1 MKWQLLMAFLGYL
14 GFMIWFGWW
23 VSRSTKSGD
32 DFLLGGRNLPFFL
45 TLGTTVATMVGT
57 GSSMGAVG
65 FAYQNSWAGMIYG
78 LGGAAGILLLAK
90 LFAPVREHQFM
101 TMSEEVAYYVGAHPL
116 VKNTIALFI
125 FIASIGWLGAHILG
139 GGMYL
144 AWLTGLSSFSAK
156 LIIALGFSVYVVIG
170 GYVAVVWTDSIQA
183 IVLFVGFF
191 LMAGV
196 ALYEVGGLSAMADA
210 QPVLNQSFLSL
221 DKIGVVH
228 GLSLFFAVLVGVLVA
243 PSFRQRIY
251 SGKHVKSIRQS
262 FYLSGGLY
270 LIFAIVPAI
279 IGMVA
284 FVLNPNLDNSAFSF
298 PYMAFE
304 LLPFGFA
311 ALVIVAGLSATISS
325 ASSDAIAAV
334 SVLIRDIYSLVFKRM
349 PHAHEVVMLSRI
361 GLVATIGT
369 ALLLALLTDDVI
381 GYITNMIA
389 TLMSGLCVCVML
401 GHFWPRFN
409 WQGAITALVVS
420 LCVSLAV
427 IFIPTWQAFWSNPII
442 PAILA
447 SAIMAFIVTILT
459 PVQTCSSG
467 EALAILKAQREEMQH
482 D

>member
-1 MKWQLLMAFLGYL
+1 MKSELLMVFLGYL
-14 GFMIWFGWW
+14 GLMIGFGWW
-23 VSRSTKSGD
+23 VSRQSKSGD
-32 DFLLGGRNLPFFL
+32 DFLLGGRNLPFLL

-65 FAYQNSWAGMIYG
+65 FAYSNGWAGVIYG
-78 LGGAAGILLLAK
+78 LGGATGILLLAK

-101 TMSEEVAYYVGAHPL
+101 TMSEEVSFYVGAHPI
-116 VKNTIALFI
+116 VKNTIAIFI
-125 FIASIGWLGAHILG
+125 FVASIGWLGAHILG

-144 AWLTGLSSFSAK
+144 AWLTDLSPFYAK
-156 LIIALGFSVYVVIG
+156 LVIALGFSIYVVIG

-183 IVLFVGFF
+183 LVLFFGFF

-196 ALYEVGGLSAMADA
+196 ALYQAEGLFEIANA

-221 DKIGVVH
+221 DKIGSVH

-251 SGKHVKSIRQS
+251 SGKNVNTIQKS
-262 FYLSGGLY
+262 FYVSGGLY

-279 IGMVA
+279 IGMAA
-284 FVLNPNLDNSAFSF
+284 FKINPNLENSAFSF

-304 LLPFGFA
+304 LLPFGLA
-311 ALVIVAGLSATISS
+311 ALVIIAGLSATISS

-334 SVLIRDIYSLVFKRM
+334 SVLVRDIYSMIFKRM
-349 PHAHEVVMLSRI
+349 PHASEVVIFSRV
-361 GLVATIGT
+361 GLVLTIGI
-369 ALLLALLTDDVI
+369 ALALALMTNDVI

-389 TLMSGLCVCVML
+389 TLMSGLCVCVLL

-420 LCVSLAV
+420 FGVSLTIILTPSWLAY
-427 IFIPTWQAFWSNPII
+427 WSNPIV
-442 PAILA
+442 PAIL
-447 SAIMAFIVTILT
+447 SSVIMAVLVTMLT
-459 PVQTCSSG
+459 PAQTYSSDD
-467 EALAILKAQREEMQH
+467 ALAILQAQREEMHH

>member
-23 VSRSTKSGD
+23 VSRNAKGGD
-32 DFLLGGRNLPFFL
+32 NFLLGGRNLPFLL

-65 FAYQNSWAGMIYG
+65 FAYNNGWAGMIYG
-78 LGGAAGILLLAK
+78 LGGACGILLLAK
-90 LFAPVREHQFM
+90 LFAPVRNHEFM
-101 TMSEEVAYYVGAHPL
+101 TMSEEISYYVGAHPL
-116 VKNTIALFI
+116 VKNTIAVFI
-125 FIASIGWLGAHILG
+125 FVASIGWLGAHILG

-144 AWLTGLSSFSAK
+144 AWLTGLSPLSAK
-156 LIIALGFSVYVVIG
+156 LLIALGFSVYVVIG

-196 ALYEVGGLSAMADA
+196 ALYEVGGVAQMADA
-210 QPVLNQSFLSL
+210 QPILNQSFLSL
-221 DKIGVVH
+221 DKIGIVQ

-251 SGKHVKSIRQS
+251 SGKHVKSIKQS

-270 LIFAIVPAI
+270 LVFAIVPAI
-279 IGMVA
+279 IGMA
-284 FVLNPNLDNSAFSF
+284 AYALNPELENSAFSF

-304 LLPFGFA
+304 LLPFGLA
-311 ALVIVAGLSATISS
+311 ALVIIAGLSATISS

-349 PHAHEVVMLSRI
+349 PHAKDVVILSRI
-361 GLVATIGT
+361 GLVLTIGT
-369 ALLLALLTDDVI
+369 ALLLALLTNDVI

-389 TLMSGLCVCVML
+389 TLMSGLCVCVLL

-409 WQGAITALVVS
+409 WQGAIAALVVS
-420 LCVSLAV
+420 LIVSLA
-427 IFIPTWQAFWSNPII
+427 IIAIPTWQAFWGNPII
-442 PAILA
+442 PATLA
-447 SAIMAFIVTILT
+447 SACIAFIITLLT
-459 PVQTCSSG
+459 PIQICDSAQ
-467 EALAILKAQREEMQH
+467 ALAILKAQREEMQH

>member
-1 MKWQLLMAFLGYL
+1 MKWELLMAFLGYL

-23 VSRSTKSGD
+23 VSRNSKGGD

-65 FAYQNSWAGMIYG
+65 FAYLNGWAGMIYG
-78 LGGAAGILLLAK
+78 LGGATGILLLAK
-90 LFAPVREHQFM
+90 IYAPVRNHQFM
-101 TMSEEVAYYVGAHPL
+101 TMSEEVSYYVGAHPI
-116 VKNTIALFI
+116 VKNTIAVFI
-125 FIASIGWLGAHILG
+125 LIASVGWLGAHILG

-144 AWLTGLSSFSAK
+144 AWLTGLSPFAAK
-156 LIIALGFSVYVVIG
+156 LIIALGFSIYVVIG

-196 ALYEVGGLSAMADA
+196 AIYEADGLIAIANA
-210 QPVLNQSFLSL
+210 QPELNQSFLSL
-221 DKIGVVH
+221 DKIGALH
-228 GLSLFFAVLVGVLVA
+228 GLSLFFAVLIGVLVA

-270 LIFAIVPAI
+270 LVFAIVPAI
-279 IGMVA
+279 IGMAA
-284 FVLNPNLDNSAFSF
+284 FKMTPELENSSFSF

-349 PHAHEVVMLSRI
+349 PHSKDVVRLSRI
-361 GLVATIGT
+361 GLVLTIST
-369 ALLLALLTDDVI
+369 ALILALLTDDVI

-389 TLMSGLCVCVML
+389 TLMSGLCVCVLL
-401 GHFWPRFN
+401 GHFWSRFN
-409 WQGAITALVVS
+409 WQGAITALFVS
-420 LCVSLAV
+420 MLVSLA
-427 IFIPTWQAFWSNPII
+427 IILTPSWLTYWSNPII
-442 PAILA
+442 PATSVSAVLA
-447 SAIMAFIVTILT
+447 VIITIFT
-459 PVQTCSSG
+459 PVQTCSSAQ
-467 EALAILKAQREEMQH
+467 ALAILKAQREEMQH

>member
-23 VSRSTKSGD
+23 ISRSAKGGD

-65 FAYQNSWAGMIYG
+65 FAYLNGWAGMIYG
-78 LGGAAGILLLAK
+78 LGGATGILLLAK
-90 LFAPVREHQFM
+90 LFAPVRDHQFM
-101 TMSEEVAYYVGAHPL
+101 TMSEEVSYYVGANPV

-144 AWLTGLSSFSAK
+144 AWLTGLSPLSAK

-196 ALYEVGGLSAMADA
+196 ALYEVGGISEMASA

-221 DKIGVVH
+221 DKIGTVH

-270 LIFAIVPAI
+270 LVFAIVPAI
-279 IGMVA
+279 IGMA
-284 FVLNPNLDNSAFSF
+284 AYLLNPNLENSAFSF

-304 LLPFGFA
+304 LLPFGLA

-349 PHAHEVVMLSRI
+349 PHAHEVVKLSRI

-369 ALLLALLTDDVI
+369 ALMLALLTDDVI

-409 WQGAITALVVS
+409 WQGAIAALVVS
-420 LCVSLAV
+420 LIVSLA
-427 IFIPTWQAFWSNPII
+427 IILIPSWQAFWGNPII
-442 PAILA
+442 PAIAA
-447 SAIMAFIVTILT
+447 SAVMAFIVTLLT
-459 PVQTCSSG
+459 PAQACSSAQ
-467 EALAILKAQREEMQH
+467 ALAILKAQREEMQH

>member
-23 VSRSTKSGD
+23 VSRSAKGGD

-65 FAYQNSWAGMIYG
+65 FAYLNGWAGMIYG

-90 LFAPVREHQFM
+90 LFAPVRDHQFM
-101 TMSEEVAYYVGAHPL
+101 TMSEEVSYYVGANPV

-144 AWLTGLSSFSAK
+144 AWLTGLSPLSAK

-196 ALYEVGGLSAMADA
+196 ALYEVGGISEMANA

-221 DKIGVVH
+221 DKIGTVH

-270 LIFAIVPAI
+270 LVFAIVPAI
-279 IGMVA
+279 IGMA
-284 FVLNPNLDNSAFSF
+284 AYVLNPNLENSAFSF

-304 LLPFGFA
+304 LLPFGLA

-349 PHAHEVVMLSRI
+349 PHAHEVVKLSRI

-369 ALLLALLTDDVI
+369 ALMLALLTDDVI

-401 GHFWPRFN
+401 GHFWSRFN

-420 LCVSLAV
+420 LIVSLAV
-427 IFIPTWQAFWSNPII
+427 ILIPSWQAFWSNPII
-442 PAILA
+442 PAIAA
-447 SAIMAFIVTILT
+447 SAVMAFIVTLLT
-459 PVQTCSSG
+459 PAQACSSAQ
-467 EALAILKAQREEMQH
+467 ALAILKAQREEMQH

>member
-23 VSRSTKSGD
+23 ISRSAKGGD

-65 FAYQNSWAGMIYG
+65 FAYLNGWAGMIYG

-90 LFAPVREHQFM
+90 LFAPVRDHQFM
-101 TMSEEVAYYVGAHPL
+101 TMSEEVSYYVGANPV

-144 AWLTGLSSFSAK
+144 AWLTGLSPLSAK
-156 LIIALGFSVYVVIG
+156 LIIAFGFSVYVVIG

-196 ALYEVGGLSAMADA
+196 ALYEVGGISEMANA

-221 DKIGVVH
+221 DKIGTVH

-270 LIFAIVPAI
+270 LVFAIVPAI
-279 IGMVA
+279 IGMA
-284 FVLNPNLDNSAFSF
+284 AYVLNPNLENSAFSF

-304 LLPFGFA
+304 LLPFGLA

-349 PHAHEVVMLSRI
+349 PHAHEVVKLSRI

-369 ALLLALLTDDVI
+369 ALMLALLTDDVI

-420 LCVSLAV
+420 LIVSLAV
-427 IFIPTWQAFWSNPII
+427 ILIPSWQAFWSNPII
-442 PAILA
+442 PAIAA
-447 SAIMAFIVTILT
+447 SAVMAFIVTLLT
-459 PVQTCSSG
+459 PAQACSSAQ
-467 EALAILKAQREEMQH
+467 ALAILKAQREEMQH

>member
-23 VSRSTKSGD
+23 VSRNAKGGD
-32 DFLLGGRNLPFFL
+32 NFLLGGRNLPFLL

-65 FAYQNSWAGMIYG
+65 FAYLNGWAGMIYG
-78 LGGAAGILLLAK
+78 LGGACGILLLAK
-90 LFAPVREHQFM
+90 LFAPVRDHEFM
-101 TMSEEVAYYVGAHPL
+101 TMSEEISYYVGAHPV
-116 VKNTIALFI
+116 VKNTIAVFI
-125 FIASIGWLGAHILG
+125 FVASIGWLGAHILG

-144 AWLTGLSSFSAK
+144 AWLTGLSPFSAK
-156 LIIALGFSVYVVIG
+156 LLIALGFSVYVVIG

-183 IVLFVGFF
+183 LVLFVGFF
-191 LMAGV
+191 LMAAV
-196 ALYEVGGLSAMADA
+196 ALYEVGGMAEIANA
-210 QPVLNQSFLSL
+210 QPALNRSFLSL

-228 GLSLFFAVLVGVLVA
+228 GLSLFFAVLIGVLVA

-270 LIFAIVPAI
+270 LVFAIVPAI
-279 IGMVA
+279 IGMA
-284 FVLNPNLDNSAFSF
+284 AYALNPGLENSAFSF

-304 LLPFGFA
+304 LLPFGLA
-311 ALVIVAGLSATISS
+311 ALVIIAGLSATISS

-349 PHAHEVVMLSRI
+349 PHAKDVVILSRI
-361 GLVATIGT
+361 GLVLTIGI
-369 ALLLALLTDDVI
+369 ALLLALLTNDVI

-389 TLMSGLCVCVML
+389 TLMSGLCVCVL
-401 GHFWPRFN
+401 FGHFWPRFN

-420 LCVSLAV
+420 LLVSLAIIV
-427 IFIPTWQAFWSNPII
+427 TPNWLAFWSNPII
-442 PAILA
+442 PATLA
-447 SAIMAFIVTILT
+447 SALCAAIVTLIT
-459 PVQTCSSG
+459 PMQKHTSTQ
-467 EALAILKAQREEMQH
+467 ALAILQAQREEMQN

>member
-1 MKWQLLMAFLGYL
+1 MKWELLLAFLGYL

-23 VSRSTKSGD
+23 VSRNTKGGD

-65 FAYQNSWAGMIYG
+65 FAYLNGWAGMIYG
-78 LGGAAGILLLAK
+78 LGGACGILLLAK
-90 LFAPVREHQFM
+90 VFAPVREHQFM
-101 TMSEEVAYYVGAHPL
+101 TMSEEVSYYVGAHPI
-116 VKNTIALFI
+116 VKNTIAVFI

-144 AWLTGLSSFSAK
+144 AWLTGLSPFSAK
-156 LIIALGFSVYVVIG
+156 LIIALGFSIYVVIG

-183 IVLFVGFF
+183 VVLFVGFF

-196 ALYEVGGLSAMADA
+196 ALYEVGGVAEMASA

-221 DKIGVVH
+221 DKVGLLP

-262 FYLSGGLY
+262 FYTSGGLY
-270 LIFAIVPAI
+270 LLFAIVPAI
-279 IGMVA
+279 IGMAA
-284 FVLNPNLDNSAFSF
+284 FKLNPDLENSAFSF
-298 PYMAFE
+298 PYMAME
-304 LLPFGFA
+304 LLPFGLA
-311 ALVIVAGLSATISS
+311 ALVIIAGLSATISS

-334 SVLIRDIYSLVFKRM
+334 SVLIRDLYCLVFNRM
-349 PHAHEVVMLSRI
+349 PHANEVVMLSRF
-361 GLVATIGT
+361 GLVLTIGI
-369 ALLLALLTDDVI
+369 ALLLALLTNDVI

-389 TLMSGLCVCVML
+389 TLMSGLCVSVL
-401 GHFWPRFN
+401 FGHFWSRFN
-409 WQGAITALVVS
+409 WQGVMTALFVS
-420 LCVSLAV
+420 LLVSFAIILTPDWLAY
-427 IFIPTWQAFWSNPII
+427 WSNPII
-442 PAILA
+442 PATTISAILA
-447 SAIMAFIVTILT
+447 AVVTLLT
-459 PVQTCSSG
+459 PVQTRTSM

>member
-1 MKWQLLMAFLGYL
+1 MKWDFLLVFLGYL

-23 VSRSTKSGD
+23 VSRNAKGGD

-65 FAYQNSWAGMIYG
+65 FAYTNGWAGMIYG
-78 LGGAAGILLLAK
+78 LGGASGILLLAK

-101 TMSEEVAYYVGAHPL
+101 TMSEEVSFYVGAHPL
-116 VKNTIALFI
+116 VKNTIAVFI

-144 AWLTGLSSFSAK
+144 AWLTGLSPFTAK
-156 LIIALGFSVYVVIG
+156 LIIALGFSIYVVIG
-170 GYVAVVWTDSIQA
+170 GYIAVVWTDSIQA

-196 ALYEVGGLSAMADA
+196 ALYQADGLSEITSA

-221 DKIGVVH
+221 DKIGALH

-270 LIFAIVPAI
+270 LLFAIVPAI
-279 IGMVA
+279 IGMA
-284 FVLNPNLDNSAFSF
+284 AYKLNPNLDNSSFSF

-304 LLPFGFA
+304 LLPFSLA

-334 SVLIRDIYSLVFKRM
+334 SVLIRDIYSLVFKKM
-349 PHAHEVVMLSRI
+349 PHAKDVVRLSRI
-361 GLVATIGT
+361 GLVLTIGT
-369 ALLLALLTDDVI
+369 ALLLALLTNDVI
-381 GYITNMIA
+381 GYITNMVA
-389 TLMSGLCVCVML
+389 TLMSGLCVCVL
-401 GHFWPRFN
+401 FGHFWSRFN
-409 WQGAITALVVS
+409 WQGAMTALFVSLVVS
-420 LCVSLAV
+420 LSI
-427 IFIPTWQAFWSNPII
+427 IFTPTWLAFWSNPII

-447 SAIMAFIVTILT
+447 SAVMATLVTLLT
-459 PVQTCSSG
+459 PAQACSSAQ
-467 EALAILKAQREEMQH
+467 ALAILQAQREEMQH

>member
-23 VSRSTKSGD
+23 VSRNSKGGD

-65 FAYQNSWAGMIYG
+65 FAYLNGWAGMIYG
-78 LGGAAGILLLAK
+78 LGGACGILLLAK
-90 LFAPVREHQFM
+90 VFAPVREHQFM
-101 TMSEEVAYYVGAHPL
+101 TMSEEVSYYVGAHPI
-116 VKNTIALFI
+116 VKNTIAVFI
-125 FIASIGWLGAHILG
+125 LIASIGWLGAHILG
-139 GGMYL
+139 GGIYL
-144 AWLTGLSSFSAK
+144 AWLTGLSPLAAK
-156 LIIALGFSVYVVIG
+156 LIIALGFSIYVVIG

-196 ALYEVGGLSAMADA
+196 ALYQADGIQAIASA
-210 QPVLNQSFLSL
+210 QPELNQSFLSI
-221 DKIGVVH
+221 DKIGLVH
-228 GLSLFFAVLVGVLVA
+228 SLSLFFAVLVGVLVA

-270 LIFAIVPAI
+270 LVFAILPAI
-279 IGMVA
+279 IGMA
-284 FVLNPNLDNSAFSF
+284 AYKLNPALENSAFSF

-304 LLPFGFA
+304 LLPFGLA
-311 ALVIVAGLSATISS
+311 ALVIIAGLSATISS
-325 ASSDAIAAV
+325 ASSDALAAV

-349 PHAHEVVMLSRI
+349 PHAKDVVKLSRI
-361 GLVATIGT
+361 GLVLTIGT

-389 TLMSGLCVCVML
+389 TLMSGLCVCVL
-401 GHFWPRFN
+401 FGHFWSRFN
-409 WQGAITALVVS
+409 WQGAITALFIS
-420 LCVSLAV
+420 LLVSLA
-427 IFIPTWQAFWSNPII
+427 IILTPSWLSFWSNPII
-442 PAILA
+442 PAIIA
-447 SAIMAFIVTILT
+447 SAIMAIIVTLMT
-459 PVQTCSSG
+459 PIQASSLA